1 MTSENIEEMRRL
13 AVEAIKGEPLR
24 IPTRRERE
32 LGQFVLA
39 LLIKIDDAEKMAAA
53 VDVMIKRN
61 VLDPRSTAGS
71 TMDSPL
77 TKRHPCASHFDDQR

>member
-61 VLDPRSTAGS
+61 VLDPRSLVADRRLDYGQ
-71 TMDSPL
+71 P
-77 TKRHPCASHFDDQR
+77 FDEATSMRLAFR